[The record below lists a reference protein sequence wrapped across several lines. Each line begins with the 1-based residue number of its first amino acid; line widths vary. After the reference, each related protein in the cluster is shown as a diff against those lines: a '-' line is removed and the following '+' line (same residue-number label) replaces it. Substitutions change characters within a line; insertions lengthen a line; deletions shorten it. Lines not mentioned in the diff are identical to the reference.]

1 MANKVVIDKDIIGW
15 GNEHEEEISKDYNE
29 ILKVGIDS
37 DLPQRKEDKEI
48 ASFCKNNN
56 CDLLT
61 ADIKAYT
68 YYFDIGIKSI
78 QITRYGFDKKADK
91 YVYLIKIVEF

>member
-1 MANKVVIDKDIIGW
+1 MADKVVIDKDIVGW
-15 GNEHEEEISKDYNE
+15 GNKHEEELSKDYDK
-29 ILKVGIDS
+29 ILKVGIDA
-37 DLPQRKEDKEI
+37 DLPQRKHDKEI
-48 ASFCKNNN
+48 ASYCKNNN

-68 YYFDIGIKSI
+68 YYFDAEIKTI

-91 YVYLIKIVEF
+91 HIYRIKIVG